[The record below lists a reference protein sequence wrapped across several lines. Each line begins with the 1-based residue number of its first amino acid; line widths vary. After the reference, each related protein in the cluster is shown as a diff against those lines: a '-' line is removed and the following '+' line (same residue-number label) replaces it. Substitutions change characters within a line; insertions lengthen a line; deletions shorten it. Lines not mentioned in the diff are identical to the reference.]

1 MANLVVVS
9 TTNSIKVDFGVLDS
23 VTLISK
29 GTWRKDNLVSIIK
42 MTNNIAIDI
51 QGQPDWSIT
60 HDGSNGTFQVD
71 TIDGVAPITL
81 DDLYN
86 KMIAIVA

>member
-1 MANLVVVS
+1 MANIVIVS
-9 TTNSIKVDFGVLDS
+9 TTNSIKVNFNDYSTMLGMTD
-23 VTLISK
+23 
-29 GTWRKDNLVSIIK
+29 GTWRKDHLVSIIK

-71 TIDGVAPITL
+71 SIDGVAPTSNS
-81 DDLYN
+81 DLYD
-86 KMIAIVA
+86 KLIALIA